1 MTLYF
6 DNRTLFLDRGELSIT
21 SGSEILSRRSE
32 NFEVFSPYVS
42 GKKFLD
48 VGCCDGRWS
57 SWLLDKCATSVHGI
71 DLEPKY
77 INEGANSIMPQ
88 YFPNGNYS
96 FEVCDFFN
104 YATDQKFD
112 AVALFGV
119 LYLQTPE
126 LMIEQAC
133 GLADCILVDTSVE
146 TSVVNGGEIT
156 EQIVRSKFSEL
167 GFEIVDLQPV
177 DPFENRMM
185 FVASKKVA

>member
-6 DNRTLFLDRGELSIT
+6 DNKTLFLDRGELSIT
-21 SGSEILSRRSE
+21 SGSEILSRRSK

-57 SWLLDKCATSVHGI
+57 SWLLDKGATSVHGI

-77 INEGANSIMPQ
+77 INEGANVIMPQ
-88 YFPNGNYS
+88 YFPSGNYS
-96 FEVCDFFN
+96 FEVCDFFS

-119 LYLQTPE
+119 LYFQTPE
-126 LMIEQAC
+126 LMIEKSC
-133 GLADCILVDTSVE
+133 GLADYIFVDTSVE
-146 TSVVNGGEIT
+146 TTVVNGGEIT
-156 EQIVRSKFSEL
+156 EIMVRNKFSAM
-167 GFEIVDLQPV
+167 GFDIVDLQPV
-177 DPFENRMM
+177 EPFENRMM
-185 FVASKKVA
+185 FLAFKRGL